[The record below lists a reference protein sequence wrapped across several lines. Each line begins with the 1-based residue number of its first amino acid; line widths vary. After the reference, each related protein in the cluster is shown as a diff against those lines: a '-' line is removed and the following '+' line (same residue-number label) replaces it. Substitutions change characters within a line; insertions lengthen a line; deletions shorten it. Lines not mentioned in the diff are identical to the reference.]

1 MSVAQT
7 LQNPEHEL
15 VLASKSQIRA
25 DVLTQAGLSFEVVP
39 SGVDE
44 DELKAEISDPHVLA
58 QALAVAKA
66 KAISASRPDAFI
78 IGADQV
84 MLCAGR
90 VFDKP
95 SSMQEARDNLAFL
108 SGKPHQL
115 LSGIALVRGGDVLWS
130 DTIVAT
136 LYVRALSAQDLS
148 LYLAAAGESILSSV
162 GCYRLEDVGI
172 HLFEKIEGDHLTI
185 YGLPLLHLLPQ
196 LRHYGVVR

>member
-1 MSVAQT
+1 MSAAPT
-7 LQNPEHEL
+7 LQNLDHDL

-25 DVLTQAGLSFEVVP
+25 DVLSQAGFSFEVVP

-44 DELKAEISDPHVLA
+44 DELKAEISDLHALA
-58 QALAVAKA
+58 RALAVAKA
-66 KAISASRPDAFI
+66 KTVSATRPEAFI
-78 IGADQV
+78 IGADQI
-84 MLCAGR
+84 MQCAGR

-115 LSGIALVRGGDVLWS
+115 LSGIALVRGGEVLWS

-136 LYVRALSAQDLS
+136 LHVRTLSEQDLS

-162 GCYRLEDVGI
+162 GCYRLEGVGI

-185 YGLPLLHLLPQ
+185 YGLPLLPLLPH
-196 LRHYGVVR
+196 LRQWGVLR

>member
-1 MSVAQT
+1 M
-7 LQNPEHEL
+7 
-15 VLASKSQIRA
+15 
-25 DVLTQAGLSFEVVP
+25 LTQAGLSFDVVP

-95 SSMQEARDNLAFL
+95 SSMQEA
-108 SGKPHQL
+108 
-115 LSGIALVRGGDVLWS
+115 
-130 DTIVAT
+130 
-136 LYVRALSAQDLS
+136 
-148 LYLAAAGESILSSV
+148 
-162 GCYRLEDVGI
+162 
-172 HLFEKIEGDHLTI
+172 
-185 YGLPLLHLLPQ
+185 
-196 LRHYGVVR
+196 

>member
-1 MSVAQT
+1 MSAAQT
-7 LQNPEHEL
+7 LQNLEHEL

-25 DVLTQAGLSFEVVP
+25 DVLTQAGLSFDVVP

-44 DELKAEISDPHVLA
+44 GELKAEISDPYTLA

-66 KAISASRPDAFI
+66 KAISAMRPDAFI

-115 LSGIALVRGGDVLWS
+115 LSGIALVRGGNVLWS

-136 LYVRALSAQDLS
+136 LHVRALSAQDLS

-196 LRHYGVVR
+196 LRRYGVVR